1 VTIYGYARVSTGHQD
16 IELQIDELR
25 RYGCE
30 IIFQE
35 KVSGKN
41 LDDRHELKRL
51 IETVKPGDTVVF
63 TKLDRFARSTI
74 DALTIAKTLQDKG
87 VAMVVLNFGGMQM
100 DISTPTGKLMLT
112 MLAGFAEFEREIMLE
127 RQRVGIERAKKAGK
141 YKGRVRK
148 YTENHK
154 GMKHALKLAKERDKN
169 GLTIK
174 DICDITRVSRSA
186 LYRELQKERE
196 KALVDHSS
204 QRPTSQ
210 DDSQQRVN
218 QDQG

>member
-1 VTIYGYARVSTGHQD
+1 MTIYGYARVSTEHQD
-16 IELQIDELR
+16 IQLQIDELK

-41 LDDRHELKRL
+41 LDARHELKRL

-141 YKGRVRK
+141 YRGRVRK
-148 YTENHK
+148 YTQDHK
-154 GMKHALKLAKERDKN
+154 GMKHALNLAKNRDKN

-174 DICDITRVSRSA
+174 DICEITRVSRSA

-196 KALVDHSS
+196 KALAKS
-204 QRPTSQ
+204 TSVK
-210 DDSQQRVN
+210 SES
-218 QDQG
+218 G

>member
-1 VTIYGYARVSTGHQD
+1 MTIYGYARVSIEHQD
-16 IELQIDELR
+16 IQLQIDELK

-30 IIFQE
+30 VIYQE

-41 LDDRHELKRL
+41 LDNRHELKRL

-74 DALTIAKTLQDKG
+74 DALTIAKRLQDKG
-87 VAMVVLNFGGMQM
+87 VGMVILNFGGMQI
-100 DISTPTGKLMLT
+100 DISKPTGKLVLT
-112 MLAGFAEFEREIMLE
+112 MFAGVAEFEREIMLE
-127 RQRVGIERAKKAGK
+127 RQRAGIERAKKAGK
-141 YKGRVRK
+141 YRGRIRK

-154 GMKHALKLAKERDKN
+154 GMQHALKLAKEREKN

-186 LYRELQKERE
+186 LYRELQKERAKE
-196 KALVDHSS
+196 LDNQIKSGSS
-204 QRPTSQ
+204 
-210 DDSQQRVN
+210 V
-218 QDQG
+218 